1 MDANFS
7 VRPLHFPDLYVRADP
22 NLFAFKVPYHR
33 VANLRLF
40 GHGHVR
46 ASLKHHDFYTEAREK
61 LGKLE
66 ANRPPAYD
74 NQRFGQFFQIERLG
88 AVDIS
93 SVF

>member
-1 MDANFS
+1 
-7 VRPLHFPDLYVRADP
+7 
-22 NLFAFKVPYHR
+22 
-33 VANLRLF
+33 
-40 GHGHVR
+40 VR